1 MKSLTTLIL
10 VFSSFIVAPIL
21 TAQDSIT
28 LDKIW
33 GEYAYANKRVPGFNF
48 MRDGQSYSRLED
60 NSIVKYG
67 LVDGGRQSDVFSTSM
82 LPSSEALEG
91 DIDSYTFYDDE
102 QLIMLETDRESIY
115 RRSSKAYY
123 YMYDRRTKNLSPINK
138 DSKVMYATPSPSGDK
153 VAYVLDN
160 NLYCLDLKT
169 NQVKQITSD
178 GKTNEIINGSADW
191 VYEEE
196 FSFAQAFHWN
206 TDGTKIAFMRFDER
220 EVPEFTMTNFR
231 NELYPEYVT
240 FKYPKVG
247 EKNALVS
254 AHIYDLKSAQTTP
267 VNLDSTNEFYIPRI
281 KWTDK
286 ADQLLLYKMNRHQN
300 NLQLLLVDAN
310 TGSSDKIMEETSKY
324 YIDITDDIRFLSNG
338 EDFIWSSEKSGF
350 NHLYLFGLDGK
361 EKRQLTRGDYD
372 VTSFYG
378 IDEVNQTLYYSAAE
392 KNALEKQIY
401 SIDLSGKNKRA
412 VRNEPGTHSAQFS
425 STFDYYVDTHSTIN
439 TPPTYKVYNREGQ
452 LIRTIED
459 NASLRK
465 TQDQYGTQEVEF
477 FDFKTK
483 DGVTLNGYMI
493 LPADFNSANKYPV
506 FMYLYGGPGS
516 QQVTDGWKGQNY
528 WWFQMLAQ
536 QGYLIAC
543 VDNRGTGARGE
554 EFKKQTYL
562 KLGDL
567 ETQDQIEAAKYLGSL
582 PFTDASRIGIFG
594 WSYGGYMSS
603 LCLLKGNDVFK
614 AAIAVAP
621 VTNWRWYDTIYTE
634 RYMRTEEE
642 NPDGYADNSPVNF
655 ADRLKG
661 NYLLVHGMGDDNVHW
676 QNTVEMA
683 NALIK
688 ANKQF
693 DTYYYPNRNHG
704 IFGGNTRL
712 HLYTKMTDFLLEK
725 L

>member
-1 MKSLTTLIL
+1 MRPITTYIL
-10 VFSSFIVAPIL
+10 FLGFLATSVLS
-21 TAQDSIT
+21 AQDSIT
-28 LDKIW
+28 LEKIW
-33 GEYAYANKRVPGFNF
+33 AEYAYADRRVPGFNF
-48 MRDGQSYSRLED
+48 MEDGQSYSRLEK
-60 NSIVKYG
+60 NAIVRYD
-67 LVDGGRQSDVFSTSM
+67 LVAGKRQEDIFATSM
-82 LPSSEALEG
+82 LKSTSDLEG
-91 DIDSYTFYDDE
+91 EIDSYTFYDNE

-123 YMYDRRTKNLSPINK
+123 YMYDRRTKKLSPINEEN
-138 DSKVMYATPSPSGDK
+138 KVMYATPSPAGNM
-153 VAYVLDN
+153 VAYVLEN
-160 NLYCLDLKT
+160 NLYCLDLQT
-169 NQVKQITSD
+169 NKVKQITSD

-206 TDGTKIAFMRFDER
+206 ADGTKIAFMRFDER

-254 AHIYDLKSAQTTP
+254 VHIYDIKNTKTTDVKLNKSE
-267 VNLDSTNEFYIPRI
+267 EFYVPRI
-281 KWTDK
+281 KWTDS
-286 ADQLLLYKMNRHQN
+286 AGQLLLYKMNRHQN

-310 TGSSDKIMEETSKY
+310 SGSSRKIMEETSKY
-324 YIDITDDIRFLSNG
+324 YIDITDDIRFLRNG
-338 EDFIWSSEKSGF
+338 KEFIWSSEKSGF

-361 EKRQLTRGDYD
+361 EKRQLTSGNYD
-372 VTSFYG
+372 VTNFYG
-378 IDEVNQTLYYSAAE
+378 IDEANKTLYYRAAE

-401 SIDLSGKNKRA
+401 SIDLSGNNKKA
-412 VRNEPGTHSAQFS
+412 VRNEAGTHSAQFS

-439 TPPTYKVYNREGQ
+439 TPPTYKVYDRNGQ
-452 LIRTIED
+452 LVRTIED
-459 NASLRK
+459 NQKLRK
-465 TQDQYGTQEVEF
+465 TQQQYGTQEVEF

-493 LPADFNSANKYPV
+493 PPKDFDRSKEYPV

-528 WWFQMLAQ
+528 WWFQMLSQ

-562 KLGDL
+562 NLGDL
-567 ETQDQIEAAKYLGSL
+567 ETQDQIEAAKYLGGL
-582 PFTDASRIGIFG
+582 PYTDASRIGIFG

-634 RYMRTEEE
+634 RYMRTEDE

-712 HLYTKMTDFLLEK
+712 HLYNKMTNFLLEK

>member
-1 MKSLTTLIL
+1 M
-10 VFSSFIVAPIL
+10 A
-21 TAQDSIT
+21 
-28 LDKIW
+28 
-33 GEYAYANKRVPGFNF
+33 
-48 MRDGQSYSRLED
+48 DGQSYSRLE
-60 NSIVKYG
+60 NNAIVKYD
-67 LVDGGRQSDVFSTSM
+67 LVKGKRQSDIFSTTM
-82 LPSSEALEG
+82 LNSAEALEG
-91 DIDSYTFYDDE
+91 EIDSYTFYDDE

-123 YMYDRRTKNLSPINK
+123 YMYDRRTKKLSPINK
-138 DSKVMYATPSPSGDK
+138 DSKVMYATPSPAGDM
-153 VAYVLDN
+153 VAYVLEN

-169 NQVKQITSD
+169 NQVKQITTD

-206 TDGTKIAFMRFDER
+206 ADGTKIAFMRFDER

-254 AHIYDLKSAQTTP
+254 AHIYDIKSTKTTA
-267 VNLDSTNEFYIPRI
+267 VNLNTSDEFYIPRI
-281 KWTDK
+281 KWTDT

-310 TGSSDKIMEETSKY
+310 SGSSRKIMEETSKY

-338 EDFIWSSEKSGF
+338 KDFIWSSEKSGF

-361 EKRQLTRGDYD
+361 EKRQLTSGNYD
-372 VTSFYG
+372 VINFYG
-378 IDEVNQTLYYSAAE
+378 IDEANQTLYYRAAE

-401 SIDLSGKNKRA
+401 SIELSGKNKKT
-412 VRNEPGTHSAQFS
+412 VRDEPGTHSAQFS
-425 STFDYYVDTHSTIN
+425 STYDYYVDTHSTIN
-439 TPPTYKVYNREGQ
+439 TPPTYKVFDRQGQ
-452 LIRTIED
+452 LVRSIED
-459 NASLRK
+459 NSKLRR
-465 TQDQYGTQEVEF
+465 TQEKYGTQEVEF

-483 DGVTLNGYMI
+483 DGVTLNGYI
-493 LPADFNSANKYPV
+493 IPPVDFDPKKEYPV

-528 WWFQMLAQ
+528 WWFQMLSQ

-562 KLGDL
+562 NLGDL
-567 ETQDQIEAAKYLGSL
+567 ETQDQIEAAKYLGGL
-582 PFTDASRIGIFG
+582 PYTDASRIGIFG

-621 VTNWRWYDTIYTE
+621 G
-634 RYMRTEEE
+634 
-642 NPDGYADNSPVNF
+642 DGMIQSIQKDICG
-655 ADRLKG
+655 LKMKIPMVMQII
-661 NYLLVHGMGDDNVHW
+661 LLSTLQIDLKV
-676 QNTVEMA
+676 
-683 NALIK
+683 I
-688 ANKQF
+688 
-693 DTYYYPNRNHG
+693 TY
-704 IFGGNTRL
+704 
-712 HLYTKMTDFLLEK
+712 
-725 L
+725 